1 MKMNLEV
8 YRFLEA
14 IDKKYTPQ
22 AVSALAAI
30 MELSD
35 ENEALRANV
44 AEARA
49 DTLKEMQIKFAMHF
63 GTYTKD
69 DTIKVSDVFKL
80 LSKFTEEMLEEV

>member
-1 MKMNLEV
+1 MNLEA

-14 IDKKYTPQ
+14 MDKKYKPQ
-22 AVSALAAI
+22 AMSALAAI

-35 ENEALRANV
+35 ENEALRDKV

-49 DTLKEMQIKFAMHF
+49 DTLSDLQTRFAVHF

-69 DTIKVSDVFKL
+69 YTIKVSEVFKL
-80 LSKFTEEMLEEV
+80 LYKFTEEIMEG